1 MSWICLFIM
10 IIVWTELIM
19 MITTQFDWDKGLHW
33 EATEVWWPFFDV
45 ESCFCET
52 GSIFIGN
59 VWFDLFWQ
67 AVMFGVSQCTA
78 IEIWLELKMGKVAGV
93 NTIILQS
100 KPG

>member
-1 MSWICLFIM
+1 
-10 IIVWTELIM
+10 M
-19 MITTQFDWDKGLHW
+19 MITTQFDWDKGLHL
-33 EATEVWWPFFDV
+33 EATEVWWPVFDV

-93 NTIILQS
+93 NTIILRS